1 MSFYFFSIQ
10 GIVEFFPS
18 WKHFFHIWNEY
29 SFNTYTRSI
38 SSFCMQSGCKVYIV
52 EFLFI
57 GGKKMEKC
65 KLYTVFLLIDF
76 KLNKIIENYH
86 DTRIPRSLFKVRFQI
101 FTIKKEFETIP
112 RQFLILDSKW
122 RSKIIVT
129 GSLVATVD
137 AAAATAAN
145 KMQIRFNI
153 AQAFTLDE
161 NFELFAFKRKEAALR
176 NYVIK

>member
-1 MSFYFFSIQ
+1 
-10 GIVEFFPS
+10 
-18 WKHFFHIWNEY
+18 
-29 SFNTYTRSI
+29 
-38 SSFCMQSGCKVYIV
+38 
-52 EFLFI
+52 
-57 GGKKMEKC
+57 MEKC
-65 KLYTVFLLIDF
+65 KLYTVFLLIYF

-86 DTRIPRSLFKVRFQI
+86 DTRIPRSLFKIRFQI

-129 GSLVATVD
+129 GTLVATVD
-137 AAAATAAN
+137 AAAAAAAAN

>member
-1 MSFYFFSIQ
+1 
-10 GIVEFFPS
+10 
-18 WKHFFHIWNEY
+18 
-29 SFNTYTRSI
+29 
-38 SSFCMQSGCKVYIV
+38 MQSGCKVYIV
-52 EFLFI
+52 EFLLFI
-57 GGKKMEKC
+57 GGEKMEKC
-65 KLYTVFLLIDF
+65 KLYTVFLLIYF

-86 DTRIPRSLFKVRFQI
+86 DTRIPRSLFKIRFQI

-137 AAAATAAN
+137 AAAAAN

>member
-1 MSFYFFSIQ
+1 
-10 GIVEFFPS
+10 
-18 WKHFFHIWNEY
+18 
-29 SFNTYTRSI
+29 
-38 SSFCMQSGCKVYIV
+38 
-52 EFLFI
+52 
-57 GGKKMEKC
+57 MEKY

-76 KLNKIIENYH
+76 KLNKIIENYQ

-137 AAAATAAN
+137 AAAAAAAAN

>member
-1 MSFYFFSIQ
+1 
-10 GIVEFFPS
+10 
-18 WKHFFHIWNEY
+18 
-29 SFNTYTRSI
+29 
-38 SSFCMQSGCKVYIV
+38 
-52 EFLFI
+52 
-57 GGKKMEKC
+57 MEKY

-129 GSLVATVD
+129 GTLVATVD
-137 AAAATAAN
+137 AAAAAN